1 MDNNTIRDQ
10 LAEKAGG
17 DKSEKNMVILE
28 SKRKRVERDNNMGNE
43 NEEVLTGL
51 VNLDGPKN
59 LIETGP
65 VVQMSGIMY

>member
-59 LIETGP
+59 LIEAGP